1 MRDQEYSD
9 DMDTDEL
16 TGFDDM
22 HRPFSKKVSK
32 KALRMMRA
40 RKAIE
45 DHYEQKQL
53 DDDVNDVWLDED

>member
-9 DMDTDEL
+9 DLDINDL
-16 TGFDDM
+16 NDFDDM
-22 HRPFSKKVSK
+22 HRPFGKKVSK

-45 DHYEQKQL
+45 DHYERKQL
-53 DDDVNDVWLDED
+53 EDDVNDVWMDED